1 MMKRLLADLRAWS
14 EFDRE
19 LAVNSDKDITQ
30 DMCDRYCEITK
41 TALDV
46 LKEHSADKYSWYE
59 LYGTTGNEIELF
71 ADAIEAVL
79 ISCFKAMLDDKDKQA
94 EAIDAKVEM
103 QEEINEDDVYNSMML
118 MINDMIKYM
127 PELQDVVNEHYEQ
140 VK

>member
-19 LAVNSDKDITQ
+19 LEVNSDKDITQ
-30 DMCDRYCEITK
+30 DMCDKYCEITK

-46 LKEHSADKYSWYE
+46 LKEYSADKYIWYE

-79 ISCFKAMLDDKDKQA
+79 ISCFKAMLDSKDEQV
-94 EAIDAKVEM
+94 EVMDAKVEM
-103 QEEINEDDVYNSMML
+103 QEEIDEDDVYDSMML
-118 MINDMIKYM
+118 MINHMIKYM

>member
-1 MMKRLLADLRAWS
+1 MMKRLLADLREWS
-14 EFDRE
+14 EFNRE
-19 LAVNSDKDITQ
+19 LEVNSDKDITQ
-30 DMCDRYCEITK
+30 DMCDRYWEITK

-46 LKEHSADKYSWYE
+46 LKEYSADKYSWYE

-79 ISCFKAMLDDKDKQA
+79 ISCFKAMLDDKDKQV
-94 EAIDAKVEM
+94 EAMNAKVEM
-103 QEEINEDDVYNSMML
+103 QEELNEDDVYNSMML
-118 MINDMIKYM
+118 MINHMIKYM